1 MLDQM
6 RRSTKSGF
14 SYILVGLLIVVFAV
28 FFGAPADGCRPSGS
42 RALMASVDGTDIFTE
57 DVNVIYNRYY
67 GANRSTTLDDTY
79 YEQQATALKAVL
91 AIYLLAD
98 RAEDAGLRV
107 SDEEFAEYITDG
119 SRNVE
124 FLSSYGRTGK
134 FDGPF
139 YERYVK
145 FGLSVPLQRYEA
157 FKRRELLARKYL
169 AMLDMQVAVS
179 PAEVEELHE
188 LRNTRINLEFVKFSQ
203 ETLAGALDLSDEAIA
218 EFVANNAERIATYF
232 EENRSEFET
241 DERVR
246 IRRIYITKPAEAAED
261 ADALARYEQAKTR
274 VTEQGEDFAAVATEL
289 SEDYARS
296 QGGLMDWTT
305 PENLDAAIAAAIEDA
320 EVGEVREVET
330 DFARMLVKVEERE
343 EAGVPELSDVQ
354 NDIAS
359 TLLRQDLINE
369 RGAQMAQ
376 RLHARAQADDSSLE
390 EALAAIQ
397 AEVAAETEGSEEPGA
412 EAALWNSLSVDTT
425 GMFNKEGQQIPAMFR
440 AQLAGM
446 NFGRSWNEIPKLGQ
460 NTELLTETFNLS
472 EDDALLPRV
481 ARVDNTLAVIRLKER
496 EDAGELEGDARAELS
511 SELRAEKVSEF
522 LGPWRFLFVNPLE
535 SAGHYVDTA
544 LEEGLENGT
553 IELYEK
559 SSPAAEK
566 VRDMITGDDPL
577 ADLVGAAN

>member
-42 RALMASVDGTDIFTE
+42 RALMASVDGNDIFTE

-79 YEQQATALKAVL
+79 YQQQATALKAVL
-91 AIYLLAD
+91 AINLLAS

-107 SDEEFAEYITDG
+107 SDEEFASYIQDG

-157 FKRRELLARKYL
+157 YKRRELLARKYL
-169 AMLDMQVAVS
+169 SMLDMQVAVA
-179 PAEVEELHE
+179 PAEVEEMHQ
-188 LRNTRINLEFVKFSQ
+188 LRKERINLEMVKFSQ
-203 ETLAGALDLSDEAIA
+203 ETLADALDLSDEAIA
-218 EFVANNAERIATYF
+218 TFVANNSARISTYF
-232 EENRSEFET
+232 EENRSEFESE
-241 DERVR
+241 ERVR
-246 IRRIYITKPAEAAED
+246 IRRIYITKPADAAED
-261 ADALARYEQAKTR
+261 AQALATYEQAKAR
-274 VTEQGEDFAAVATEL
+274 VMEQKEDFAAVATEL

-305 PENLDAAIAAAIEDA
+305 PANLDAAIASAIEGA
-320 EVGEVREVET
+320 QVGEIREVET
-330 DFARMLVKVEERE
+330 DFARMLVQVEERE
-343 EAGVPELSDVQ
+343 EAGVPELSEVQ
-354 NDIAS
+354 NEIAS
-359 TLLRQDLINE
+359 TLLRKDLVDE

-376 RLHARAQADDSSLE
+376 RLHARAEADDSSLE
-390 EALAAIQ
+390 DALAAIR
-397 AEVAAETEGSEEPGA
+397 AEVATADEGTPA
-412 EAALWNSLSVDTT
+412 ADAALWDSLSVETT

-460 NTELLTETFNLS
+460 NTELLMETFNLT
-472 EDDALLPRV
+472 EDNALLPRV
-481 ARVDNTLAVIRLKER
+481 ARVDNVLAVIRLKER
-496 EDAGELEGDARAELS
+496 EDAAELESADRAEIT
-511 SELRAEKVSEF
+511 SELRAEKVGEF

-535 SAGHYVDTA
+535 SPGHYIESA
-544 LEEGLENGT
+544 LQDGLENGT
-553 IELYEK
+553 IKLYER

-566 VRDMITGDDPL
+566 VRSMITGDDPL
-577 ADLVGAAN
+577 ADLVSLNN